1 MSDRSRNFLEW
12 REIDTNWIL
21 FLLLLDFFQILIE
34 LCGLIVVKGLNWMDV
49 EKPENPRNMPVLQE
63 EEKFCYQRYPFI
75 LSTCLSLVTGMSIL
89 KIRKILQKIWILHSG
104 LKANF
109 KRFWKKKYSKWS
121 KINEKSGFL
130 RQKSNVKF
138 NLFSWN
144 EFDDQKLIFA
154 IVCKW
159 DFLKWFSSF
168 VNEVIFSSKAR
179 CATRNTQYASN
190 ADCKFH

>member
-1 MSDRSRNFLEW
+1 MRRLEWMSDRSRNFLEW

-109 KRFWKKKYSKWS
+109 KRFWKKN
-121 KINEKSGFL
+121 IRNEVKSTKNPDFCAKN
-130 RQKSNVKF
+130 QMWNSTY
-138 NLFSWN
+138 FSWN
-144 EFDDQKLIFA
+144 EFDDQKLIFD
-154 IVCKW
+154 IVCK
-159 DFLKWFSSF
+159 
-168 VNEVIFSSKAR
+168 
-179 CATRNTQYASN
+179 
-190 ADCKFH
+190 

>member
-1 MSDRSRNFLEW
+1 MRRLEWMSDRSRNFLEW

-75 LSTCLSLVTGMSIL
+75 SSTCLSLVTGMSIL

-109 KRFWKKKYSKWS
+109 KRFWKKNIFEMKWNQR
-121 KINEKSGFL
+121 KIRIFAPKIKCEI
-130 RQKSNVKF
+130 Q
-138 NLFSWN
+138 
-144 EFDDQKLIFA
+144 LIFLEMNSTT
-154 IVCKW
+154 K
-159 DFLKWFSSF
+159 
-168 VNEVIFSSKAR
+168 N
-179 CATRNTQYASN
+179 
-190 ADCKFH
+190 